1 MANARKIAVDALL
14 RVNTD
19 HGYSNI
25 VLNKIF
31 KENTTLS
38 SEDKALA
45 AALFYGVLDRKITLD
60 YVLNSLTKT
69 PFKKVNYFTAE
80 VMRVGLYQIM
90 YMDKIPNS
98 AAVDEAVKLVKKSRE
113 SRNSGFVN
121 AVLREAIRRENLLP
135 TGESIKDL
143 SVRYSVPEWIVNE
156 FISGH
161 GKETATELL
170 KEFLKVPKVS
180 LRVNTL
186 KTSAEDLKNELE
198 KIGCKSAIH
207 SELPALIMDGGFDT
221 EKSEQYKKGLFH
233 TEDISSQYA
242 AYTLKAKKGERI
254 LDMCAAPGGK
264 SFYMAEDMENAGEL
278 VSCDIYP
285 KRVELIAN
293 GAKRL
298 GLDII
303 NPTVADATVY
313 NKRLGKFDAV
323 LCDVPCSGLGTIGRK
338 PDLKYKPITD
348 FKELEKIQQAI
359 LSNAV
364 NYLNDNGR
372 IVYSTCTLR
381 KEENEQNIEGFL
393 AEHKDFKLEYSHTFM
408 PHIDGT
414 NGFFVAL
421 LSR

>member
-1 MANARKIAVDALL
+1 MANARKLAVDALI

-19 HGYSNI
+19 KGYSNI
-25 VLNKIF
+25 VLNNIF
-31 KENTTLS
+31 KENTSLS
-38 SEDKALA
+38 AEDKALVS
-45 AALFYGVLDRKITLD
+45 ALFYGVLDHKITLD

-90 YMDKIPNS
+90 YMDRIPNS

-121 AVLREAIRRENLLP
+121 AVLRAAIRKDQLLP
-135 TGESIKDL
+135 AGDSIKEL
-143 SVRYSVPEWIVNE
+143 SICYSVPEWIINE
-156 FISGH
+156 FISSY

-170 KEFLKVPKVS
+170 KEFLKVPAVS

-186 KTSAEDLKNELE
+186 RISKEALTKELMDAGIKCVAHE
-198 KIGCKSAIH
+198 K
-207 SELPALIMDGGFDT
+207 LPAIMLESGIDT
-221 EKSEQYKKGLFH
+221 EKSEWYKKGLFH
-233 TEDISSQYA
+233 TEDLSSQYA
-242 AYTLKAKKGERI
+242 AATVSARKGERV
-254 LDMCAAPGGK
+254 LDMCSAPGGK
-264 SFYMAEDMENAGEL
+264 SFYMAEDMENEGEIVAG
-278 VSCDIYP
+278 DIYA
-285 KRVELIAN
+285 KRVELISK

-303 NPTVADATVY
+303 KPTVTDATVY
-313 NKRLGKFDAV
+313 NEKLGKFDAI

-348 FKELEKIQQAI
+348 FKELEAIQQKI
-359 LSNAV
+359 LDNAV
-364 NYLNDNGR
+364 NYLKENGR

-381 KEENEQNIEGFL
+381 KKENEQNIEKFL
-393 AEHKDFKLEYSHTFM
+393 SEHKEFKLEYSHTFM